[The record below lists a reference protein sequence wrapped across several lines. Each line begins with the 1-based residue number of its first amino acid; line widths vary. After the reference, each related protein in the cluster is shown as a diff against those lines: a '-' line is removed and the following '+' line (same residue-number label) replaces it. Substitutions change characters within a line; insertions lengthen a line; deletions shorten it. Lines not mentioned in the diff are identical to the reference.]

1 MIIIE
6 VRAYED
12 EKKKEKTID
21 KIEFV
26 SADRE
31 STMDLF
37 YKFEGLM
44 KGLAGRRDRADQ
56 DSVHLG

>member
-31 STMDLF
+31 SAMDLF

-56 DSVHLG
+56 DSAHLG